1 MIKKLVK
8 SAVTTVVQL
17 PGISYVVQ
25 HPSVRQVLEPMKG
38 GQLLYGYG
46 WFRPHPFD
54 VALGIEASGFTP
66 TEDLTVDASIS
77 TRGLG
82 YAGSQPT
89 PVRVALTSLP
99 DLHSF
104 SFFDMGCGKGR
115 ALIVASEFP
124 FKALVG
130 VEYAPD
136 LAQRGRQNA
145 AICADRFP
153 ERVAIKIDLA
163 DATTYTFPAGDLV
176 VFLYNPFQAEL
187 VEKVVRNIEA
197 AIDSEPS
204 RRVFVVYCNPV
215 SAHCFDAS
223 SKLVRRFAKQVPYA
237 ASERGFGPTV
247 DETVVIW
254 QGGNLPAP
262 TERADDVVHLNEN
275 GTHAYLHYRR
285 YRG

>member
-1 MIKKLVK
+1 MLKSFVK
-8 SAVTTVVQL
+8 NAVTTVVRL

-54 VALGIEASGFTP
+54 RELGIEASGFMP
-66 TEDLTVDASIS
+66 TEQLTIDDSIA

-89 PVRVALTSLP
+89 PVRVALDSLP
-99 DLHSF
+99 DLERF
-104 SFFDMGCGKGR
+104 AFFDMGCGKGR
-115 ALIVASEFP
+115 ALIIASEYP
-124 FKALVG
+124 FKSLVG

-136 LAQRGRQNA
+136 LAERGRLNA
-145 AICADRFP
+145 AICAERYP
-153 ERVAIKIDLA
+153 ERTAIRIDLA
-163 DATTYTFPAGDLV
+163 DATTYTFPEGDLV

-197 AIDSEPS
+197 AIDSDPS

-215 SAHCFDAS
+215 SVHCFDAS
-223 SKLVRRFAKQVPYA
+223 PKLVRRFAKQVPYA
-237 ASERGFGPTV
+237 ASERGFGPNI

-254 QGGNLPAP
+254 QGGALPAP
-262 TERADDVVHLNEN
+262 TERADDVIQFNED
-275 GTHAYLHYRR
+275 GTHAFIHYRR
-285 YRG
+285 YR